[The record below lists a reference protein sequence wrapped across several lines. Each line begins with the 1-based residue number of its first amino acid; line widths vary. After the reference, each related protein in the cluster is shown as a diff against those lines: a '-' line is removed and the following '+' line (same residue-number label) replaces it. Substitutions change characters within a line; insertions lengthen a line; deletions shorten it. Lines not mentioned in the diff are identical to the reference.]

1 MFFQKAYKNL
11 LIAKQCF
18 FSFSDKDTLSKE
30 IESNIDYNSGRWLP
44 KEHCQFIEAIFLFG
58 NEWRKVER
66 YIKTRT
72 SAQARSHAQKFFIN
86 LQKRFVDE
94 NIQKL
99 SMLNLNENISLDFYL
114 IKFAITHL
122 NCSNVTQL
130 FQNIKIDC
138 FDYYYKDEDKYK
150 FYLNLQKITNTY
162 KEKNDNV
169 GTTNIQEH
177 CLQYLKEKF
186 IKLILNL
193 LHSTRIHIRKL
204 EPLTICNENNDNII
218 TNLCSQPLIEG
229 EQKDDNDSETNNPF
243 NLGTF
248 ENEKNAS
255 TSPSNNNE
263 FYLYDFDNIFNFN

>member
-30 IESNIDYNSGRWLP
+30 IESNIAYTSGRWLP
-44 KEHCQFIEAIFLFG
+44 QEHCPFIEAIFLFG

-99 SMLNLNENISLDFYL
+99 SMLNLNENISFDFYL

-138 FDYYYKDEDKYK
+138 FEYYYKDEDKYK

>member
-30 IESNIDYNSGRWLP
+30 IESNIDYNSGRWLS

-130 FQNIKIDC
+130 FQNIKI
-138 FDYYYKDEDKYK
+138 F
-150 FYLNLQKITNTY
+150 
-162 KEKNDNV
+162 
-169 GTTNIQEH
+169 
-177 CLQYLKEKF
+177 
-186 IKLILNL
+186 
-193 LHSTRIHIRKL
+193 
-204 EPLTICNENNDNII
+204 
-218 TNLCSQPLIEG
+218 
-229 EQKDDNDSETNNPF
+229 
-243 NLGTF
+243 
-248 ENEKNAS
+248 
-255 TSPSNNNE
+255 
-263 FYLYDFDNIFNFN
+263 